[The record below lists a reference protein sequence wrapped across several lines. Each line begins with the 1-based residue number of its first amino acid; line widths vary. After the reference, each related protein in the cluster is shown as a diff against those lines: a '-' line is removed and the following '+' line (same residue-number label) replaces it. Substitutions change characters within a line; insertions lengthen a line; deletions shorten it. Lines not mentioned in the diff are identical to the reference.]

1 MKQTGMFQTLAILSL
16 CFASIITLDHEK
28 SFLLSDMGSYVVSAS
43 VFRSSLL
50 ITASTD
56 IIQKDIVTGATQRTF
71 KAHTNKIT
79 SFIVTEDNRMITAG
93 YDDMLIVWDLDTASI
108 IKRIWL
114 GASGTL
120 IERLALQGKQV
131 YVGGLDEKVR
141 YVDLN
146 SGSVLRTLSKF
157 CNLIT

>member
-1 MKQTGMFQTLAILSL
+1 
-16 CFASIITLDHEK
+16 
-28 SFLLSDMGSYVVSAS
+28 MGSYVVSAS

-79 SFIVTEDNRMITAG
+79 SFIVIEDNRMITAG

-120 IERLALQGKQV
+120 IERIALQGKQV